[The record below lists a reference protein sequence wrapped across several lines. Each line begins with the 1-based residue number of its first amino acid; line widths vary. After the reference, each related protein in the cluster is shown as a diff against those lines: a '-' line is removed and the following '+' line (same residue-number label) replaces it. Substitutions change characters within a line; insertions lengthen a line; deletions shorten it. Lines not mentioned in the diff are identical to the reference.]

1 MPRTYLTAEQR
12 LSARY
17 DKRARLLGDKLAVF
31 KARQH
36 LTNREIG
43 RTLGIR
49 DETVARLLDGDRTV
63 RMTMEQM
70 WKLEDIAKLREEKVV
85 DAAKGDVGIE

>member
-1 MPRTYLTAEQR
+1 MIVTPEQR

-17 DKRARLLGDKLAVF
+17 DKRARLLGDRLAVF

-49 DETVARLLDGDRTV
+49 DETISRIINGDRTV
-63 RMTMEQM
+63 RLP
-70 WKLEDIAKLREEKVV
+70 LEVLWRIEDMVKIEEGS
-85 DAAKGDVGIE
+85 A

>member
-12 LSARY
+12 LAARY
-17 DKRARLLGDKLAVF
+17 DNRARLLGDKLAVF
-31 KARQH
+31 KIRQH

-49 DETVARLLDGDRTV
+49 DETISRIINGDRTV
-63 RMTMEQM
+63 RLPMEVL
-70 WKLEDIAKLREEKVV
+70 WRIEDMVKIEEGS
-85 DAAKGDVGIE
+85 A

>member
-1 MPRTYLTAEQR
+1 MVDGAPRIFRTSEQR

-17 DKRARLLGDKLAVF
+17 DKRARLLGDKLAIF

-49 DETVARLLDGDRTV
+49 DETISRIINGDRTV
-63 RMTMEQM
+63 RLP
-70 WKLEDIAKLREEKVV
+70 LEVLWRIEDMVKIEEGS
-85 DAAKGDVGIE
+85 A

>member
-1 MPRTYLTAEQR
+1 MPRTYLTTEQR

-49 DETVARLLDGDRTV
+49 DETISRIINGDRTV
-63 RMTMEQM
+63 RLPIEVL
-70 WKLEDIAKLREEKVV
+70 WRIEDMVKIEEGP
-85 DAAKGDVGIE
+85 A

>member
-1 MPRTYLTAEQR
+1 MIVTPEQR
-12 LSARY
+12 LASRY

-36 LTNREIG
+36 LTNREIS

-49 DETVARLLDGDRTV
+49 DETISRIINGDRTV
-63 RMTMEQM
+63 RLPIEVL
-70 WKLEDIAKLREEKVV
+70 WRIEDMARTVEEKL
-85 DAAKGDVGIE
+85 

>member
-1 MPRTYLTAEQR
+1 MPRVYLTAEQR

-49 DETVARLLDGDRTV
+49 DETISRIINGDRTV
-63 RMTMEQM
+63 RLP
-70 WKLEDIAKLREEKVV
+70 LEVLWRIEDMVKIEEGS
-85 DAAKGDVGIE
+85 A

>member
-49 DETVARLLDGDRTV
+49 DETISRIINGDRTV
-63 RMTMEQM
+63 RLPIEVL
-70 WKLEDIAKLREEKVV
+70 WRIEDMVKIEEGS
-85 DAAKGDVGIE
+85 A

>member
-1 MPRTYLTAEQR
+1 M
-12 LSARY
+12 
-17 DKRARLLGDKLAVF
+17 F

-70 WKLEDIAKLREEKVV
+70 WKLEDIAKLKEET
-85 DAAKGDVGIE
+85 A

>member
-1 MPRTYLTAEQR
+1 MPRVALTAEQR
-12 LSARY
+12 LAARY

-36 LTNREIG
+36 LTNREIS

-49 DETVARLLDGDRTV
+49 DETISRIINGDRTV
-63 RMTMEQM
+63 RLPIEVL
-70 WKLEDIAKLREEKVV
+70 WRIEDMARTVE
-85 DAAKGDVGIE
+85 DRT

>member
-49 DETVARLLDGDRTV
+49 DETISRIINGDRTV
-63 RMTMEQM
+63 RLPIEVL
-70 WKLEDIAKLREEKVV
+70 WRIEDMVKIEEGP
-85 DAAKGDVGIE
+85 A

>member
-31 KARQH
+31 KIRQH
-36 LTNREIG
+36 LTNREIS

-49 DETVARLLDGDRTV
+49 DETISRIINGDRTV
-63 RMTMEQM
+63 RLPIEVL
-70 WKLEDIAKLREEKVV
+70 WRIEDMARTVEEKV
-85 DAAKGDVGIE
+85 

>member
-1 MPRTYLTAEQR
+1 MPRTYLTEEQR

-49 DETVARLLDGDRTV
+49 DETISRIINGDRTV
-63 RMTMEQM
+63 RLPIEVLWRT
-70 WKLEDIAKLREEKVV
+70 EDMVKIEEGS
-85 DAAKGDVGIE
+85 A

>member
-49 DETVARLLDGDRTV
+49 DETISRIINGDRTV
-63 RMTMEQM
+63 RLP
-70 WKLEDIAKLREEKVV
+70 LEVLWRIEDMVKIEEGSV
-85 DAAKGDVGIE
+85 

>member
-1 MPRTYLTAEQR
+1 MPKVYLTAEQR
-12 LSARY
+12 QAASYDAR
-17 DKRARLLGDKLAVF
+17 AQRLAEGLAVF
-31 KARQH
+31 KVRQH
-36 LTNREIG
+36 LRNRDIG

-70 WKLEDIAKLREEKVV
+70 WKLEDIAKLRYAEEEKG
-85 DAAKGDVGIE
+85 AAIQ

>member
-12 LSARY
+12 LAARY

-31 KARQH
+31 KVRQH

-49 DETVARLLDGDRTV
+49 DETISRIINGDRTV
-63 RMTMEQM
+63 RLPIEVL
-70 WKLEDIAKLREEKVV
+70 WRIEDMVKTEEGS
-85 DAAKGDVGIE
+85 A

>member
-36 LTNREIG
+36 LTNREIS

-49 DETVARLLDGDRTV
+49 DETISRIINGDRTV
-63 RMTMEQM
+63 RLPIEVL
-70 WKLEDIAKLREEKVV
+70 WRIEDMVKIEEGP
-85 DAAKGDVGIE
+85 A

>member
-12 LSARY
+12 LAARY

-49 DETVARLLDGDRTV
+49 DETISRIINGDRTV
-63 RMTMEQM
+63 RLP
-70 WKLEDIAKLREEKVV
+70 LEVLWRIEDMVKIEEGS
-85 DAAKGDVGIE
+85 A